1 MEKRVL
7 FAFILSLGVLLL
19 FQYFQVK
26 NQPVKP
32 QPTAIPVQSTP
43 ANETQTSQTGIP
55 QTAGLS
61 EGSPIEKTLV
71 PESKKVI
78 IETDLYRAIIDTRGG
93 RLTSLALKHYIRKKK
108 PPFQKE
114 DEISLET
121 IPQGAYYPFEIQ
133 KNLTLPSVRTRKVYL
148 FPRKRRTE
156 P

>member
-26 NQPVKP
+26 NQPPKP
-32 QPTAIPVQSTP
+32 PSFPVQSTP
-43 ANETQTSQTGIP
+43 ANETQTNQPGIP
-55 QTAGLS
+55 QASGLP
-61 EGSPIEKTLV
+61 EGSPVGKAPV

-78 IETDLYRAIIDTRGG
+78 IETDLYRAVIDTRGG

-114 DEISLET
+114 DETSLET
-121 IPQGAYYPFEIQ
+121 IPQGAYYPFETPEEPD
-133 KNLTLPSVRTRKVYL
+133 LTFSPDQ
-148 FPRKRRTE
+148 
-156 P
+156 